1 MEMLINIS
9 PTPSFH
15 TVNISITIWGCIS
28 ACWSNG
34 AGLMDIFNG
43 FVGVISFTQ
52 VHGILKHHSCVIFP
66 VTVDNASHGKSIY
79 FSFNIS

>member
-1 MEMLINIS
+1 
-9 PTPSFH
+9 
-15 TVNISITIWGCIS
+15 
-28 ACWSNG
+28 
-34 AGLMDIFNG
+34 MDIFNG

-52 VHGILKHHSCVIFP
+52 VHAILKHHSCVIFP